1 MFNLSTLVQKAQ
13 QLIDPN
19 TSPATP
25 GSDRRPSKA
34 ALFRHQFRLPD
45 SQSPLQEIPAEL
57 TLPAHHSVRAAQTGG
72 KHGES
77 KGDKLQGNNY
87 VGRLYL
93 SEQYLCFSTTGS
105 SFLNTAST
113 SASSAFTGQT
123 YGAGP
128 AGNGFTL
135 PLCAIRKVERL
146 HQQSL
151 MFALAITTSNGFID
165 VSGKQG
171 SNHVPQKLTIQLA
184 GSRHQCDRFCD
195 VLKKGLREAIKEVDS
210 LKRVVSECYSEYLLT
225 DEPVEKGAAKKDT
238 RPREPPDAGL
248 GQIFRYPG
256 DARKLRDNS
265 KMRLWKDYM
274 RENGRNATIIRQ
286 PTFHKLIRVGLPNR
300 LRGRD
305 MGAHVRII
313 LFTSTGS

>member
-1 MFNLSTLVQKAQ
+1 MFNLSSLVQKAQ

-19 TSPATP
+19 LLPAAP
-25 GSDRRPSKA
+25 AFDRRPSKA

-45 SQSPLQEIPAEL
+45 PQSPLQEIPAEL
-57 TLPAHHSVRAAQTGG
+57 TLPAHHSVRAAQADG
-72 KHGES
+72 KHGG
-77 KGDKLQGNNY
+77 KRGDKVQGNHY

-105 SFLNTAST
+105 SFISTAST
-113 SASSAFTGQT
+113 SASSVFTGQT

-146 HQQSL
+146 QQQSL
-151 MFALAITTSNGFID
+151 MFALAITTSNGFVD
-165 VSGKQG
+165 VSAKQG

-184 GSRHQCDRFCD
+184 GSRQQCDRFCD
-195 VLKKGLREAIKEVDS
+195 VLKRGLREAIKDVDN
-210 LKRVVSECYSEYLLT
+210 LKGVISQCYSEYLLAH
-225 DEPVEKGAAKKDT
+225 ESVEVKGTAKKEA
-238 RPREPPDAGL
+238 RPRDPPDTGL

-274 RENGRNATIIRQ
+274 RGK
-286 PTFHKLIRVGLPNR
+286 PLDGV
-300 LRGRD
+300 D
-305 MGAHVRII
+305 
-313 LFTSTGS
+313 